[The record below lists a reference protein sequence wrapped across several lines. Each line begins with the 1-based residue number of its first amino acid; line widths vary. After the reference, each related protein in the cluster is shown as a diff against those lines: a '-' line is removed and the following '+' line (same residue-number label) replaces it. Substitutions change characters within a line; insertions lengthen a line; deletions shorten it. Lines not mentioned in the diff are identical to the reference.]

1 MHKGF
6 ASNYRIVLLG
16 TAVCAAFTAI
26 GARLVNLHVLD
37 RANLIR
43 HVDRVR
49 ETFVVQPAR
58 RGDILDARGHV
69 LATSRTLIV
78 LGIDPQVVKPE
89 DRALFPELARL
100 LKIPV
105 GEIEAAA
112 DRKTR
117 LVRSV
122 PDDPES
128 PLVERTVRYVKLSDT
143 VEESTYAEIQKLGLR
158 ALTGSREY
166 ARIYPNN
173 ALAAHL
179 VGYVNKENVAAA
191 GLEAYADFY
200 LRGQDG
206 WRESEKDGLSRE
218 LPQFRTRDVP
228 ATDGFS
234 VVLSIDSFV
243 QQMVEEELA
252 SIASK
257 FNPKKATIIVSDA
270 RSGFILGLGNY
281 PTFDLNAFNTAPL
294 ESQRNVAITD
304 QIDPGST
311 FKIVAA
317 AGAIE
322 EGLVSPQTRL
332 DCSNEMIVYQG
343 RTLRFMRED
352 HPAQHPLSVREII
365 AKSSNRGTTQLA
377 MKLGDRKFYDYAR
390 AFGFSEQSGFP
401 FGGEISGTLHPPEK
415 WSGIDITRIP
425 SGYSI
430 SATPLQ
436 IHYAMGVI
444 ASGGELMRP
453 QLVREIRDSRGETV
467 YTFGGVA
474 RRRVIGPRTAEAM
487 ARMLQAVV
495 SPEGTARAIAIPGYQ
510 LAGKTGTAR
519 KLVDGRYSD
528 SHHVGSFAGFFP
540 ASQPRVVITVI
551 VDEARLPG
559 GADAYGSKV
568 AAPSFRHLAEKLI
581 AYLDIKQVE
590 PTELPR
596 TYAAVEGGRR

>member
-6 ASNYRIVLLG
+6 ASNYRIVLLATG
-16 TAVCAAFTAI
+16 VCAAFTAI
-26 GARLVNLHVLD
+26 GARLVDLHVID

-49 ETFVVQPAR
+49 ETFAVQPAR
-58 RGDILDARGHV
+58 RGDILDTRGHV

-78 LGIDPQVVKPE
+78 LGLDPQMVRPA
-89 DRALFPELARL
+89 DRARFPELARL
-100 LKIPV
+100 LKLPLA
-105 GEIEAAA
+105 EIEAAA

-117 LVRSV
+117 MVRSD

-128 PLVERTVRYVKLSDT
+128 PLVERTVQYVKLSDT
-143 VEESTYAEIQKLGLR
+143 VEESAYEQIQALGIR
-158 ALTGSREY
+158 ALTASREY

-173 ALAAHL
+173 ALASHL
-179 VGYVNKENVAAA
+179 IGYINKENVAAA
-191 GLEAYADFY
+191 GLEAFADFY

-206 WRESEKDGLSRE
+206 WRESEKDGLRRE

-234 VVLSIDSFV
+234 VVLSIDSFI

-252 SIASK
+252 AIASK
-257 FNPKKATIIVSDA
+257 FNPKKATIVVSDA
-270 RSGFILGLGNY
+270 KSGFLLALGNY
-281 PTFDLNAFNTAPL
+281 PTFDLNAYNVAPL
-294 ESQRNVAITD
+294 DTQRNVAITD
-304 QIDPGST
+304 QLDPGST
-311 FKIVAA
+311 FKIVAS

-332 DCSNEMIVYQG
+332 DCSSETILYQG

-377 MKLGDRKFYDYAR
+377 MRLGDRKFYDYAR
-390 AFGFSEQSGFP
+390 AFGFSEPSGFP
-401 FGGEISGTLHPPEK
+401 FGGEIPGTLHAPDK

-430 SATPLQ
+430 SATPIQ

-453 QLVREIRDSRGETV
+453 QLIREVRDARGETV

-474 RRRVIGPRTAEAM
+474 RRRVIGPRTAESM

-495 SPEGTARAIAIPGYQ
+495 SPEGTAGAIAIPGYQ

-519 KLVDGRYSD
+519 KLIDGRYSD
-528 SHHVGSFAGFFP
+528 SHHVGSFSGFFP

-568 AAPSFRHLAEKLI
+568 AAPSFRTLAEKLI

-590 PTELPR
+590 EVRPPR
-596 TYAAVEGGRR
+596 TFAALEGGRR

>member
-6 ASNYRIVLLG
+6 ASNYRIVLLAL
-16 TAVCAAFTAI
+16 AVCGGFAAVGT
-26 GARLVNLHVLD
+26 RLVDLHVID
-37 RANLIR
+37 REALIR

-58 RGDILDARGHV
+58 RGDILDARGDV

-78 LGIDPQVVKPE
+78 LGIDPQVVRPE
-89 DRALFPELARL
+89 DHAKFPELARL
-100 LKIPV
+100 LGLPLADIV
-105 GEIEAAA
+105 AAA
-112 DRKTR
+112 ERRTR
-117 LVRSV
+117 EVRADPGD
-122 PDDPES
+122 PDS
-128 PLVERTVRYVKLSDT
+128 PLVERAVQYVKLSDT
-143 VEESTYAEIQKLGLR
+143 VEESVYEEIRKLGIR

-179 VGYVNKENVAAA
+179 IGYINKENVAAA
-191 GLEAYADFY
+191 GLEAFADFY

-206 WRESEKDGLSRE
+206 WIESEKDGLRRE
-218 LPQFRTRDVP
+218 LPQFRTRDVAP
-228 ATDGFS
+228 TDGFS
-234 VVLSIDSFV
+234 VVLSLDSFV
-243 QQMVEEELA
+243 QRMVEEELA
-252 SIASK
+252 NIAEA
-257 FNPKKATIIVSDA
+257 FNPAKATIIVSDA
-270 RSGFILGLGNY
+270 KSGFILGLGNY
-281 PTFDLNAFNTAPL
+281 PSFNLNAFNVAPL
-294 ESQRNVAITD
+294 DVQRNVAITD
-304 QIDPGST
+304 QLDPGST
-311 FKIVAA
+311 FKIVAT

-332 DCSNEMIVYQG
+332 DCSSETIVYQG
-343 RTLRFMRED
+343 RTLRFMPED
-352 HPAQHPLSVREII
+352 HPASEPLSVRQII

-390 AFGFSEQSGFP
+390 AFGFGEAAGFP
-401 FGGEISGTLHPPEK
+401 FGGEINGMLNPPDK

-444 ASGGELMRP
+444 ASGGELLRP
-453 QLVREIRDSRGETV
+453 QIVREIRDRRGETV

-474 RRRVIGPRTAEAM
+474 RRRVIGPRTAESM

-495 SPEGTARAIAIPGYQ
+495 SPEGTARRIALDGYQ

-528 SHHVGSFAGFFP
+528 RHHVASFSGFFP
-540 ASQPRVVITVI
+540 ASQPRVVITVV
-551 VDEARLPG
+551 VDDARLPG
-559 GADAYGSKV
+559 GGDAYGSVV
-568 AAPSFRHLAEKLI
+568 AAPSFQNLARKLI
-581 AYLDIKQVE
+581 SYLDIKPVE
-590 PTELPR
+590 ELPASR
-596 TYAAVEGGRR
+596 AYAAAEGGRR